1 MGDPPLSFAAMF
13 SSAPFRPWQRR
24 DFRYDL
30 PESLIAQHPPATRGD
45 SRLLVVEENGLRDA
59 QFKSDFIALLRPGDL
74 LVLNNTR
81 VLPARLHGQK
91 ETGGAVEVLV
101 ERVLDA
107 QTVLAHLRV
116 NKKPAVGARIRLE
129 DAFEVELEGRE
140 GDLFRLRFP
149 APGVIALLEAHGHM
163 PLPPY
168 IERADAAEDRARYQ
182 TVFASAAGAVAAP
195 TAGLHFDAALLEAI
209 RAQGVETTEVTL
221 HVGAGTFQP
230 VREEDLT
237 QHVMHAEWLSVTQET
252 VDAIAACK
260 ERGGRVIAVGT
271 TAVRSLES
279 AAQSGTLQPM
289 QGDTRLFITP
299 GERFRVVDAL
309 LTNFHLPESTL
320 LMLVCA
326 FAGYREIMAAYQHAI
341 AAQYR
346 FFSYGDAM
354 FLTRNDAAPEQ
365 VPPIP

>member
-1 MGDPPLSFAAMF
+1 MGDPPLSFAPMNF
-13 SSAPFRPWQRR
+13 SPDSRPWQRS

-30 PESLIAQHPPATRGD
+30 PEHLIAQHPPAARGD
-45 SRLLVVEENGLRDA
+45 SRLLILESGGVRDG
-59 QFKSDFIALLRPGDL
+59 QFKQDFASLLRPGDL

-91 ETGGAVEVLV
+91 ATGGAVEVLI
-101 ERVLDA
+101 ERVVDA
-107 QTVLAHLRV
+107 HTVTAHLRV
-116 NKKPAVGARIRLE
+116 SKKPAIGASIRLE
-129 DAFEVELEGRE
+129 DAFDVVLEGRE
-140 GDLFRLRFP
+140 GELFQLRFP
-149 APGVIALLEAHGHM
+149 EPGVITLLEAHGHM

-168 IERADAAEDRARYQ
+168 IAREDAAEDRARYQ
-182 TVFASAAGAVAAP
+182 TVFAKEAGAVAAP
-195 TAGLHFDAALLEAI
+195 TAGLHFDDQLLAAI

-221 HVGAGTFQP
+221 HVGAGTVQP

-237 QHVMHAEWLSVTQET
+237 QHVMHAEWLSVSQQT
-252 VDAIAACK
+252 VDAITACK
-260 ERGGRVIAVGT
+260 ARGGRVIAVGT

-279 AAQSGTLQPM
+279 AAQSATLQAM

-299 GERFRVVDAL
+299 GYRFKVVDAL

-320 LMLVCA
+320 LMLVSA
-326 FAGYREIMAAYQHAI
+326 FAGYREIMAAYEHAV

-354 FLTRNDAAPEQ
+354 FLTRNEQAAEQ
-365 VPPIP
+365 TPTM

>member
-1 MGDPPLSFAAMF
+1 MGDPPLFFAPM
-13 SSAPFRPWQRR
+13 SNSCPTRPWQRS
-24 DFRYDL
+24 DFVYDL
-30 PESLIAQHPPATRGD
+30 PESLIAQHPPERRGD
-45 SRLLVVEENGLRDA
+45 SRLLMLESDGIRDGRFSA
-59 QFKSDFIALLRPGDL
+59 DFPALLRPNDL

-91 ETGGAVEVLV
+91 ATGGAVEVLV
-101 ERVLDA
+101 ERVVDA
-107 QTVLAHLRV
+107 NTVMAHLRV
-116 NKKPAVGARIRLE
+116 SKKPAVGASIRLE
-129 DAFEVELEGRE
+129 DAFDVVLEGRE
-140 GDLFRLRFP
+140 GELFQLRFP

-182 TVFASAAGAVAAP
+182 TVFAKEAGAVAAP
-195 TAGLHFDAALLEAI
+195 TAGLHFDAGLLDAI
-209 RAQGVETTEVTL
+209 RAQGVAMTEVTL

-230 VREEDLT
+230 VREEDLS
-237 QHVMHAEWLSVTQET
+237 QHVMHAEWLSVSQDV
-252 VDAIAACK
+252 VDAVAACK
-260 ERGGRVIAVGT
+260 VRGGRVIAVGT

-299 GERFRVVDAL
+299 GYRFRVVDAL

-320 LMLVCA
+320 LMLVSA
-326 FAGYREIMAAYQHAI
+326 FAGYREIMAAYRHAV

-354 FLTRNDAAPEQ
+354 FLSRNEQ
-365 VPPIP
+365 AVEQTPAN

>member
-1 MGDPPLSFAAMF
+1 MGDPPLFFAPM
-13 SSAPFRPWQRR
+13 SNSCPTRPWQRS
-24 DFRYDL
+24 DFVYDL
-30 PESLIAQHPPATRGD
+30 PESLIAQHPPERRGD
-45 SRLLVVEENGLRDA
+45 SRLLMLESDGIRDGRFSA
-59 QFKSDFIALLRPGDL
+59 DFPALLRPNDL

-91 ETGGAVEVLV
+91 ATGGAVEVLV
-101 ERVLDA
+101 ERVVDA
-107 QTVLAHLRV
+107 NTVMAHLRV
-116 NKKPAVGARIRLE
+116 SKKPAVGASIRLE
-129 DAFEVELEGRE
+129 DAFDVVLEGRE
-140 GDLFRLRFP
+140 GELFQLRFP

-182 TVFASAAGAVAAP
+182 TVFAKEAGAVAAP
-195 TAGLHFDAALLEAI
+195 TAGLHFDAGLLDAI
-209 RAQGVETTEVTL
+209 RAQGVAMTEVTL

-230 VREEDLT
+230 VREEDLS
-237 QHVMHAEWLSVTQET
+237 QHVMHAEWLSVSQDV
-252 VDAIAACK
+252 VDAVAVCK
-260 ERGGRVIAVGT
+260 ARGGRVIAVGT

-299 GERFRVVDAL
+299 GYRFRVVDAL

-320 LMLVCA
+320 LMLVSA
-326 FAGYREIMAAYQHAI
+326 FAGYREIMAAYRHAV

-354 FLTRNDAAPEQ
+354 FLSRNEQ
-365 VPPIP
+365 AVEQTPAN